1 MTEKIIPICNSCMV
15 MLALGPDEEHRKIMR
30 KLMAYGITPTGKKSA
45 DIALLREIELK
56 LAKLENC
63 VSGKFLTVTKS
74 EQEKIQKEKKEKR
87 IENNPELGENT
98 MKGQKILGDQLMI
111 AIQMKKDKEK
121 AFKKKKEEE
130 KRRTKEL

>member
-1 MTEKIIPICNSCMV
+1 
-15 MLALGPDEEHRKIMR
+15 MLTLRPDEEHRNIMR
-30 KLMAYGITPTGKKSA
+30 KLISYGITPTGKKSA

-63 VSGKFLTVTKS
+63 VSGKFLTVSKS

-98 MKGQKILGDQLMI
+98 MKGQEILGEQLML

-121 AFKKKKEEE
+121 AFKRKKEEE

>member
-1 MTEKIIPICNSCMV
+1 MIKKIDSTNCSCMV

-45 DIALLREIELK
+45 DIALLRQIELK

-63 VSGKFLTVTKS
+63 VCGKFLTVSKS

-87 IENNPELGENT
+87 IENNPELALNT
-98 MKGQKILGDQLMI
+98 MKGQQILGEQVML

-121 AFKKKKEEE
+121 NFLKKKEEE
-130 KRRTKEL
+130 KRNNKI